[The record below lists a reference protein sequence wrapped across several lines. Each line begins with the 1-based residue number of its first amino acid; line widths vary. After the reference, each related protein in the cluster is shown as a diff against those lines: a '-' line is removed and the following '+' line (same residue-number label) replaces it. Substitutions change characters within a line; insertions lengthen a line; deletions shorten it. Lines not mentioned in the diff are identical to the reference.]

1 MVANVITLLAALFF
15 AKRYFSSVYTQRT
28 FSRLIDHT
36 NTGYYRYRAKDGV
49 ILAANKAFVD
59 ILELDADPK
68 DIIGRSLTE
77 LLIYID
83 SEGSIRKKLKERGEL
98 RNYEYRFKTL
108 SGSDKTV
115 LHNSYI
121 VKGGPGPGEIIE
133 ALIQDIT
140 EERLSYEKMKESQE
154 RYEKLF
160 MYSGDMV
167 MIFRLDDLKIEQVNP
182 VTEVSTG
189 FSQKE
194 LIERSIEDLIHPSRR
209 DGLKE
214 CHDDLLFKGVSSLE
228 TVIVCKNGTYKEV
241 IMTCSLVEIKDHRI
255 VMALIKDVSAMVR
268 GREEQRRRQKEME
281 DFWKASVEREGR
293 IKDLK
298 TELDRTKQQ
307 IKLLKHK
314 NESSKPEDTE

>member
-1 MVANVITLLAALFF
+1 MITNAITLLAAVFF
-15 AKRYFSSVYTQRT
+15 AKKYFSSVYTQRT

-49 ILAANKAFVD
+49 VLAANKAFVD
-59 ILELDADPK
+59 ILELGADPQ

-108 SGSDKTV
+108 NGKDKAV

-121 VKGGPGPGEIIE
+121 VKGGRGTDEIIE

-167 MIFRLDDLKIEQVNP
+167 MIFRLDDFRIEEVNP
-182 VTEVSTG
+182 VTEVTTG

-194 LIERSIEDLIHPSRR
+194 LIERSIEDLIHPSHRE
-209 DGLKE
+209 GLKE

-241 IMTCSLVEIKDHRI
+241 IMTFSLVEMKDHRI
-255 VMALIKDVSAMVR
+255 VMAVVKDVSIMVR

-281 DFWKASVEREGR
+281 DFWKASVEREER

-298 TELDRTKQQ
+298 IELERSKQQ
-307 IKLLKHK
+307 LRLLKHK
-314 NESSKPEDTE
+314 NGRPKPEDTE